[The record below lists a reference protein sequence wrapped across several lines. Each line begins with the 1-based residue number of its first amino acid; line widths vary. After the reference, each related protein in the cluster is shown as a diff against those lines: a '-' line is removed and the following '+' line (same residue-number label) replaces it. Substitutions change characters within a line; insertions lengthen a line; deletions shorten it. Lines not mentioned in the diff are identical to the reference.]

1 MNLQITKTVKGYFD
15 ASTYQIRIL
24 TGALFAAIVADGVI
38 TRYLVHNGL
47 AQEGNPFMQYWVDID
62 KILTL
67 KICGGLIAALY
78 LWSIY
83 RRHPRLSIVFTSI
96 LLAGYIFI
104 VGWNLH
110 ILLYA

>member
-1 MNLQITKTVKGYFD
+1 MDLQITQTIKSYIN

-47 AQEGNPFMQYWVDID
+47 AQEANPLMQYWVAED
-62 KILTL
+62 KLLTL
-67 KICGGLIAALY
+67 KICGGLIAAIY

-83 RRHPRLSIVFTSI
+83 RRHPRLSVIFTSI
-96 LLAGYIFI
+96 LLTGYILI

-110 ILLYA
+110 ILW